1 MLSAT
6 PPGYEPVLA
15 GSPDISQ
22 IMSSLRLGDT
32 RAMAAPGAP
41 FLSSVVSH
49 FVAVASQPWQV
60 PQSIAGLV
68 CISHSIGTALLPSAP
83 TAIPAAD
90 YAGGLQT
97 GGMSSPG
104 DFWSAEHERARGGA
118 LGGGLR
124 DSASS
129 GGLPIGASA
138 GGGLHIGAGGLQGSG
153 GSGGMHSGRGL
164 QGSGGSG
171 GMHIG
176 LQGLGSERDLR
187 RISSAGGVPIG
198 GGSGPRG
205 DIGSPSSLATG
216 SPPGAL
222 RAGSLQATGSPPGG
236 LRTSSLHATG
246 SPPGLRTGSG
256 LETETMAGCGPAKP
270 RRHHVALI
278 VLHMCT
284 KLRA

>member
-1 MLSAT
+1 
-6 PPGYEPVLA
+6 
-15 GSPDISQ
+15 
-22 IMSSLRLGDT
+22 MSSLRLGDT
-32 RAMAAPGAP
+32 RAVAAPGAP

-60 PQSIAGLV
+60 PQSLQVVCASHIALALH
-68 CISHSIGTALLPSAP
+68 CCHQHQLLPAV
-83 TAIPAAD
+83 D
-90 YAGGLQT
+90 YAGGLHT
-97 GGMSSPG
+97 GGMSSPA
-104 DFWSAEHERARGGA
+104 DFWSAEHERARGGT

-124 DSASS
+124 GSASS

-153 GSGGMHSGRGL
+153 GSGGMHGGGGL

-176 LQGLGSERDLR
+176 LQGLGTERDLR

-205 DIGSPSSLATG
+205 DMGSPSSLATG

-222 RAGSLQATGSPPGG
+222 RAGSLQATGSPPGV

-284 KLRA
+284 KLRVTAIL